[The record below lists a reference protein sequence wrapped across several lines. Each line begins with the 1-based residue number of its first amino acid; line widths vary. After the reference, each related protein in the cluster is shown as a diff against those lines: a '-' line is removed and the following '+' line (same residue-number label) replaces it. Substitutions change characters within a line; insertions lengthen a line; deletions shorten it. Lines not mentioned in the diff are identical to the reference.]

1 MNLLKLQ
8 FKISKCFHT
17 SVRISDQNGMQ
28 PISPNIALSTPMK
41 IKNADA
47 KKKEKILTVTQSQY
61 EQNFLKFSDQ
71 RN

>member
-1 MNLLKLQ
+1 MNLLQLQ

-47 KKKEKILTVTQSQY
+47 KKRK
-61 EQNFLKFSDQ
+61 KFSQ
-71 RN
+71 